1 MTQGYIHSLE
11 SFGSVDGPGVR
22 YLIFTTGCAM
32 RCQFCHNPDTWNM
45 NSGTLYTA
53 DELID
58 KAWKYRTY
66 WGSKGGITVS
76 GGEPLLQID
85 FLLELFQKAKE
96 RGINTT
102 LDTCGNPF
110 TREEPFFSKF
120 QELMKVTDLVML
132 DIKHIDDEQHKI
144 LTGQTNKNILDM
156 ARYLSDTGKPVWIR
170 HVLVPE
176 RSDKDEYLHR
186 LHDFIETL
194 DNVEKVEVL
203 PYHTLGVYKW
213 KELGIPYQLEGI
225 DPPSKERVKMRT
237 GFLKQRNIMHRIC
250 RWQLYTLVSTGPA
263 TGSSLRMHGNKN
275 YGAHRNMCSVIFLL
289 YQSMQEKLP
298 VASSLYH
305 AIVKSFRLSKRL
317 QECIEWI
324 EINKVYKKYD
334 KKSFLVCKM

>member
-1 MTQGYIHSLE
+1 MIYGDSRQRDEAKRNRAAHGELHVINKKRSKTMTKGYIHSLE

-225 DPPSKERVKMRT
+225 DPPSKERVE
-237 GFLKQRNIMHRIC
+237 NANRI
-250 RWQLYTLVSTGPA
+250 LETA
-263 TGSSLRMHGNKN
+263 K
-275 YGAHRNMCSVIFLL
+275 
-289 YQSMQEKLP
+289 
-298 VASSLYH
+298 YH
-305 AIVKSFRLSKRL
+305 A
-317 QECIEWI
+317 
-324 EINKVYKKYD
+324 
-334 KKSFLVCKM
+334 